1 MHLVPAGGFVP
12 GLRPVE
18 GYSGGVIWGA
28 AVVVGVRILPRLVRV
43 LYPDGADHN
52 EAHEQGTAE

>member
-1 MHLVPAGGFVP
+1 M
-12 GLRPVE
+12 E

-43 LYPDGADHN
+43 LYPDGADRN